1 MRFLNGKQIKAN
13 IEYDKLVKAKKIC
26 SACGQD
32 FSKVKRSKRLDDVC
46 EECEKA
52 FD

>member
-1 MRFLNGKQIKAN
+1 MRFLTGEQIKAN
-13 IEYDKLVKAKKIC
+13 IEHDKLLKAKKIC
-26 SACGQD
+26 CACGVS
-32 FSKVKRSKRLDDVC
+32 FRKVKRSKRLDDVC